1 MSNVENLLKT
11 ILSNIVDDSSQI
23 NIETSETEKGM
34 LFQIKVAKGD
44 VGKVIGKQGRV
55 ASAIRTIVKAAGAK
69 EGKRVMLNVFNKP
82 IEWIMNEEN
91 RIKKKIVALYE
102 VYDIYEEDI
111 TPDEMDRVYL
121 YYHDKEK
128 ALDRD
133 LKIAR
138 KKAREQSEKNS

>member
-1 MSNVENLLKT
+1 MSNIENLLKT

-23 NIETSETEKGM
+23 NIETSETEKGL

-82 IEWIMNEEN
+82 IEWTMNEES

-121 YYHDKEK
+121 YYHNKEK

>member
-1 MSNVENLLKT
+1 MSNIENLLKT

-23 NIETSETEKGM
+23 NIETSETEKGL

-82 IEWIMNEEN
+82 IE
-91 RIKKKIVALYE
+91 
-102 VYDIYEEDI
+102 
-111 TPDEMDRVYL
+111 
-121 YYHDKEK
+121 
-128 ALDRD
+128 
-133 LKIAR
+133 
-138 KKAREQSEKNS
+138 

>member
-1 MSNVENLLKT
+1 
-11 ILSNIVDDSSQI
+11 
-23 NIETSETEKGM
+23 
-34 LFQIKVAKGD
+34 
-44 VGKVIGKQGRV
+44 
-55 ASAIRTIVKAAGAK
+55 
-69 EGKRVMLNVFNKP
+69 
-82 IEWIMNEEN
+82 MNEES

-121 YYHDKEK
+121 YYHNKEK